1 MAKSAQEL
9 YQEREQRFN
18 DAVALRKPDRV
29 PIVLFAEFFMTKCQG
44 LTNKEAL
51 YDYEKMAEAWKATM
65 ANFDWDMAPTPL
77 AMFPGRAMDLLG
89 IKQYKWPGQDLTDD
103 LPYQFVEDEYMLAD
117 EYDEFFS
124 NPEIFTLRKLLP
136 RLATAMEPLAN
147 LPPLYMMNSAFSLL
161 LYGMAIASMPH
172 MQQLFQTLQEAGAE
186 AGKSLMVQAKLT
198 QELKAMGYPIISE
211 AFCNA
216 PYDMVADSLRGMRG
230 SITDMYRQPDKL
242 LAAVDFF
249 TPIAIHSAIGQA
261 KRSGNPRAFMAL
273 HKGAGGFMSNEQ
285 YARFYWPSLKKLLL
299 ALVDAGLTPMPFF
312 EGNYTPRLEFL
323 AELPKGKICA
333 CFDTVD
339 VNKAKEVIGDTL
351 CFMGNI
357 PPQILITGTPQ
368 EIKDYVKM
376 LIDTFGDNGGLII
389 NGAASGIPEESQPE
403 NVRAITEAVLE
414 YGIY

>member
-1 MAKSAQEL
+1 
-9 YQEREQRFN
+9 
-18 DAVALRKPDRV
+18 
-29 PIVLFAEFFMTKCQG
+29 
-44 LTNKEAL
+44 
-51 YDYEKMAEAWKATM
+51 
-65 ANFDWDMAPTPL
+65 
-77 AMFPGRAMDLLG
+77 
-89 IKQYKWPGQDLTDD
+89 
-103 LPYQFVEDEYMLAD
+103 
-117 EYDEFFS
+117 
-124 NPEIFTLRKLLP
+124 
-136 RLATAMEPLAN
+136 
-147 LPPLYMMNSAFSLL
+147 
-161 LYGMAIASMPH
+161 
-172 MQQLFQTLQEAGAE
+172 
-186 AGKSLMVQAKLT
+186 LT

-261 KRSGNPRAFMAL
+261 KRSGNPRVFMAL

-285 YARFYWPSLKKLLL
+285 YTRFYWPSLKKLLL

-312 EGNYTPRLEFL
+312 EGDYTPRLEFL

-368 EIKDYVKM
+368 ETKDYVKM

-389 NGAASGIPEESQPE
+389 NGAASGIPEESKSE

-414 YGIY
+414 YGTY

>member
-1 MAKSAQEL
+1 
-9 YQEREQRFN
+9 
-18 DAVALRKPDRV
+18 
-29 PIVLFAEFFMTKCQG
+29 
-44 LTNKEAL
+44 
-51 YDYEKMAEAWKATM
+51 
-65 ANFDWDMAPTPL
+65 
-77 AMFPGRAMDLLG
+77 
-89 IKQYKWPGQDLTDD
+89 
-103 LPYQFVEDEYMLAD
+103 
-117 EYDEFFS
+117 
-124 NPEIFTLRKLLP
+124 
-136 RLATAMEPLAN
+136 
-147 LPPLYMMNSAFSLL
+147 
-161 LYGMAIASMPH
+161 
-172 MQQLFQTLQEAGAE
+172 
-186 AGKSLMVQAKLT
+186 
-198 QELKAMGYPIISE
+198 
-211 AFCNA
+211 
-216 PYDMVADSLRGMRG
+216 MVADSLRGMRG

-261 KRSGNPRAFMAL
+261 KRSGNPRVFMAL